1 MMSPMP
7 EAAPQMDIGHIM
19 SVLPH
24 RYPFLLVDRVLDVE
38 PGKKLRAIKCVTVN
52 ELFFQGHFPGVPV
65 MPGVLILESLAQAGG
80 LLVHASVPF
89 DPKDKL
95 FYLMAI
101 DRARFRRVVTP
112 GDQLLLEISITRHKG
127 AVWRMKGVARVGPDV
142 AAEAE
147 ILAGVQDRKDT

>member
-1 MMSPMP
+1 MP
-7 EAAPQMDIGHIM
+7 AAQSLDIGHIM

-24 RYPFLLVDRVLDVE
+24 RYPFLLVDRVVDVE
-38 PGKKLRAIKCVTVN
+38 PDKRLTALKCVTVN
-52 ELFFQGHFPGVPV
+52 ELFFQGHFPGMPV
-65 MPGVLILESLAQAGG
+65 MPGVLILEALAQAGG

-101 DRARFRRVVTP
+101 DRARFRRVVRP
-112 GDQLLLEISITRHKG
+112 GDQLDLDVTVARRKG
-127 AVWRMKGVARVGPDV
+127 DVWRIKGVARVGKEV

-147 ILAGVQDRKDT
+147 ILATLKDKGGA